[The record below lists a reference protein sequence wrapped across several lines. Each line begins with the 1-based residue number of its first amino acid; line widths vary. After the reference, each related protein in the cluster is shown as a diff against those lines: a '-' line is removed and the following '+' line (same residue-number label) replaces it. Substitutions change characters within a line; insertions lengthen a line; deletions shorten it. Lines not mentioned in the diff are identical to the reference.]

1 MKSARMVLVMLALAV
16 LIVRADQMKFDSP
29 RANGYRVDACRSWG
43 QGCGK
48 DAADAF
54 CRLNNFESAAAFD
67 IDPHIGAKTPTMT
80 IEDRKICNQPQC
92 DGFKSITCTRLAA
105 APDKRRVNPAV
116 IDAIAKAGSKT
127 PPTAPAPAAAPSTP
141 APAAAPPTPAPST
154 APPTPAPA
162 AVPRTAAPRD
172 PRTRIPPAR
181 LDPAEFAII
190 TPKSKTLTLALFGAR
205 AATGE
210 LEKVVEMPFPLTPD
224 LVQTGVAD
232 VNGDGQ
238 SELLVLETENPQ
250 RPDESALRIF
260 ELDAELDFIAMATTG
275 VNVGKGFP
283 ILASGRLLAGK
294 VEQALVYTPG
304 EEAVVIG
311 WRPAPTT
318 EIPVHYIKIR
328 GWQPK
333 GILMVLDANGD
344 GQDDILDYSETGSLD
359 LVTLGP
365 VELGTAGEGSTQ
377 ALSRPL
383 LTLGPA
389 HEFGIGDFTGDG
401 RTDLLIRNKQT
412 RAVSIAQFD
421 GSGAI
426 RSRTTVATDWPVTS
440 SWTRG
445 YDYDS
450 DGTDDLLVYDSKAG
464 SVMLMRFTNQGTLR
478 DTKVLAANG
487 VNLENLR
494 FAGYFMAN
502 GRASYLTH
510 VRTDHRIT
518 HIWLDAVDPDVVMG
532 PARILVDKVPQGAFV
547 VVGNFRKDR

>member
-1 MKSARMVLVMLALAV
+1 MKSARTVAVMLALGV
-16 LIVRADQMKFDSP
+16 LIVRADQLKFETP

-54 CRLNNFESAAAFD
+54 CRLNNFESASAFD

-92 DGFKSITCTRLAA
+92 DGFKSITCTRTAA
-105 APDKRRVNPAV
+105 AQDKRRVNPAV
-116 IDAIAKAGSKT
+116 IDAIAKAGASKT
-127 PPTAPAPAAAPSTP
+127 PATAPAPAPT
-141 APAAAPPTPAPST
+141 PPTPAPSAAPSA
-154 APPTPAPA
+154 APPPP
-162 AVPRTAAPRD
+162 APRD
-172 PRTRIPPAR
+172 PRTRIPAAR
-181 LDPAEFAII
+181 LDPAEFVII
-190 TPKSKTLTLALFGAR
+190 TPKSTTLTLGLFGAR
-205 AATGE
+205 ATTGE
-210 LEKVVEMPFPLTPD
+210 LEDLRKMPFPLTPD
-224 LVQTGVAD
+224 LVQTGIAD
-232 VNGDGQ
+232 VDGDGQ
-238 SELLVLETENPQ
+238 SELLLLETENPQ
-250 RPDESALRIF
+250 RPDESALRMF
-260 ELDAELDFIAMATTG
+260 KLDTTG

-283 ILASGRLLAGK
+283 ILTSGRLLAGK

-311 WRPAPTT
+311 WRPADPKK

-333 GILMVLDANGD
+333 GVLMVLDANGD
-344 GQDDILDYSETGSLD
+344 GQDDILDYSEAGSLD

-365 VELGTAGEGSTQ
+365 VELGTAGEGATT
-377 ALSRPL
+377 AFSRPL
-383 LTLGPA
+383 LTLGPG

-401 RTDLLIRNKQT
+401 RTDLLIRSKQT
-412 RAVSIAQFD
+412 QAVSIAQFD

-426 RSRTTVATDWPVTS
+426 RSRTTVANDWPVTS
-440 SWTRG
+440 LWTRG

-450 DGTDDLLVYDSKAG
+450 DGTDDLLVYDTKAG
-464 SVMLMRFTNQGTLR
+464 SVMLMRFTSQGTLR

-487 VNLENLR
+487 VNPENLR
-494 FAGYFMAN
+494 FAGYFMAT

-510 VRTDHRIT
+510 VRTDHKIT
-518 HIWLDAVDPDVVMG
+518 HIWLDAVDPNPVIG
-532 PARILVDKVPQGAFV
+532 PAKNLVDKVPNNAFV